1 MLNKIIICFFAAIGS
16 TIGIF
21 ITRDLNLIPAMV
33 MCVCALVLC
42 LLWFSDLTHRIK
54 AQSDRRSRSR
64 KAPEEWFS
72 IDIPLDEDKPTDK
85 TNTTGMLRP
94 GSVQSEAY
102 IRMKQ
107 EQEAAS

>member
-33 MCVCALVLC
+33 MCVVALVLC
-42 LLWFSDLTHRIK
+42 LLWFSDLTRRIK
-54 AQSDRRSRSR
+54 AQSDRRRR
-64 KAPEEWFS
+64 PHKEPEEWYS
-72 IDIPLDEDKPTDK
+72 IDIPLDEDKPAVTS
-85 TNTTGMLRP
+85 NVRP
-94 GSVQSEAY
+94 GSVRSAAY
-102 IRMKQ
+102 LQMKQ